1 MKAVILAAGEGVR
14 MRPLTYT
21 TPKPLLEVHGKPL
34 IERLIET
41 FPSSIDEFIVVVGY
55 KGDMVKTYC
64 GRKFHG
70 RPVSYAEQPHKQGT
84 YHALALARPYL
95 DNRPFA
101 LFFAD
106 DLYDC
111 DTIAT
116 LVQYPLAAVTSRVED
131 PRPFGVVELTPSGH
145 IKSVVEKPENPTSNV
160 VLTGAYT
167 LTRDIFD
174 HEPEQ
179 KPNGEYYLADA
190 LASMAKTHPVKT
202 VPAKFWFPIATP
214 EDLETAHHVV
224 RV

>member
-34 IERLIET
+34 IERLVET
-41 FPSSIDEFIVVVGY
+41 FPSSIDELIIVVGY
-55 KGDMVKTYC
+55 KGDMVKAHC
-64 GRKFHG
+64 GRKFCG
-70 RPVSYAEQPHKQGT
+70 RPVSYATQEQAQGT
-84 YHALALARPYL
+84 YHALTLAKPYL

-106 DLYDC
+106 DLYDSE
-111 DTIAT
+111 TIAD
-116 LVQYPLAAVTSRVED
+116 LVQYPLAVVTSRAKN
-131 PRPFGVVELTPSGH
+131 PSAFGVVELTSSGH
-145 IKSVVEKPENPTSNV
+145 IRSIIEKPEQPTSNM
-160 VLTGAYT
+160 VLTSAYA

-174 HEPEQ
+174 HGPEQ
-179 KPNGEYYLADA
+179 KPNGEYYLSEA
-190 LASMAKTHPVKT
+190 LASMAKTHPVKA

-224 RV
+224 SV